1 MRSARWPVGGQEG
14 AGVVDGLLCGR
25 DHPEPRHETVDHAGI
40 AHQLRGDAG
49 GSDLTQSYEDRA
61 SLREAEQTNAAAE
74 GGVTRVCEHPQV
86 VASAAA
92 WMEVRRFECRTHY
105 PHGVGQI
112 LVLVITD
119 ERDSRGGSYEAEE
132 HPHRRRLAGTI
143 GTEEAGDAPG
153 LDGEREPVDGREC
166 PESLRQVPD
175 VKRDSEDGSGGRGR

>member
-1 MRSARWPVGGQEG
+1 LLGG
-14 AGVVDGLLCGR
+14 C
-25 DHPEPRHETVDHAGI
+25 
-40 AHQLRGDAG
+40 GDA
-49 GSDLTQSYEDRA
+49 DEFKQLI
-61 SLREAEQTNAAAE
+61 NAAE

-119 ERDSRGGSYEAEE
+119 ESDSRGGSYEAEE